1 MARGTRTQ
9 GGRRTR
15 ICACANC
22 GHGRP
27 LVILPRR
34 AETTVCRTFTI
45 AHVNATHPSSEL
57 DVVSVLSKNLS
68 PVSERHIGAS
78 SGTVTKHLQLS
89 PVHMKYTSYTTN
101 AQSSP

>member
-22 GHGRP
+22 GRGRP

-34 AETTVCRTFTI
+34 AETSLCPTFTI
-45 AHVNATHPSSEL
+45 AHVNATHPRTEL
-57 DVVSVLSKNLS
+57 DVVSVFCLRSKNLS
-68 PVSERHIGAS
+68 PVCAPTRRGVAVQRVVLHSYQ
-78 SGTVTKHLQLS
+78 TVQPET
-89 PVHMKYTSYTTN
+89 
-101 AQSSP
+101 ARG

>member
-22 GHGRP
+22 GRDRP

-57 DVVSVLSKNLS
+57 DVVPVLSKNLS
-68 PVSERHIGAS
+68 PVKALRGSR
-78 SGTVTKHLQLS
+78 
-89 PVHMKYTSYTTN
+89 
-101 AQSSP
+101 